1 VTDQDFLGPVGN
13 ASAKYDDGNPL
24 TRALLR
30 RFLAE
35 IDEAVDAAA
44 PASILDVGCGEG
56 VVTERLATRLPAAEV
71 VGIDADDS
79 RLRHEWASRA
89 RENLTFRLG
98 SAYDLEYHANAF
110 DLVCALEVL
119 EHLERP
125 EDALAEMARVARRAV
140 LVSVPREPL
149 WRISHVLA
157 GRDIRRFGDT
167 QGHINHWS
175 SRTFAALV
183 SNYGRV
189 NRARRPFPW
198 TIISFS
204 PGESA
209 VAVALRADERP

>member
-13 ASAKYDDGNPL
+13 ASAKYEEGSPL
-24 TRALLR
+24 TRMLLR

-35 IDEAVDAAA
+35 IDEAVDVIG

-56 VVTERLATRLPAAEV
+56 VVSQRLAARLPAAEV

-79 RLRHEWASRA
+79 RLQREWASRA

-98 SAYDLEYHANAF
+98 SAYDLEYDANAF

-125 EDALAEMARVARRAV
+125 EDALAEMTRVARNAV
-140 LVSVPREPL
+140 LISVPREPL

-157 GRDIRRFGDT
+157 GRDIRRFGNTD
-167 QGHINHWS
+167 GHINHWS
-175 SRTFAALV
+175 SRAFAALV
-183 SNYGRV
+183 SDYGRV
-189 NRARRPFPW
+189 DRARRPFPW
-198 TIISFS
+198 TVISFS
-204 PGESA
+204 PEASA
-209 VAVALRADERP
+209 VAVEFRADERP